1 MAGEEENGENGFII
15 DSARLST
22 DGTTE
27 DGGDVTEEE
36 GGNRVVT
43 KTMSSHSKEVEM
55 ILRSAKAVQ
64 AIAVDL
70 SKKGLVKIPEE
81 LYGMDH
87 VEFLYLEGNL
97 LQNIPPELFEEVVNV
112 KWLDLRNNNIHH
124 LPPEV
129 GCHRCLKTL
138 LLEGNRIS
146 ELPPE
151 MGHVKS
157 LTGLNL
163 RGNPIEFP
171 PQKTIEKGVKEILR
185 YLREA
190 MAIRGRRLQS
200 AELRIEDL
208 NLSDAASHSSGSEN
222 EYDLKNRL
230 DPAERL
236 NHIQSSSRLSIRS
249 SMSNT
254 SDLEFPRPKSV
265 SLHKHMTYEEYRQ
278 LQYQKFKRA
287 GALGVLGKDNMRQIS
302 SGRRRKKKQKQ
313 KKIHPPPIDPV
324 QAKMAEERRLAKL
337 AQLKQKQ
344 LVMEQKRK
352 DQQLLEDWRQE
363 TKDMQRKHYIRAVK
377 NAQKGLGWKQGFVVD
392 PELKMPYDTNP
403 NYMKMMNRE
412 DMIKVE
418 VKNKHEALKNMITPD
433 EQRRIDQ
440 TKMERD
446 RQLINKIKEHT
457 QRVQE
462 RKSRPRGN
470 PTMEREAAQKDL
482 AEAQRLQQALHHRK
496 DNMEYRFKAFTGD
509 DVPSMS
515 VTNTSGYRPQ
525 QK

>member
-1 MAGEEENGENGFII
+1 MAGEEDNGQNGFII

-27 DGGDVTEEE
+27 EDDEEE
-36 GGNRVVT
+36 GNQGVA
-43 KTMSSHSKEVEM
+43 KSFSSHSKEVEM
-55 ILRSAKAVQ
+55 ILKSAKVVQ

-97 LQNIPPELFEEVVNV
+97 LQKIPSQLFEDVMNV

-124 LPPEV
+124 LPAEI
-129 GCHRCLKTL
+129 GYHRCLKTL
-138 LLEGNRIS
+138 LLEGNQIS

-151 MGHVKS
+151 MGQLRT

-171 PQKTIEKGVKEILR
+171 PLKVIEKGVKEILR

-190 MAIRGRRLQS
+190 MAIRSRRLQS

-222 EYDLKNRL
+222 EYNPKTRL
-230 DPAERL
+230 DPTDRL
-236 NHIQSSSRLSIRS
+236 NHIQSSSRLSVRS
-249 SMSNT
+249 SMSNM

-265 SLHKHMTYEEYRQ
+265 SLHKHMAYEEYRQ
-278 LQYQKFKRA
+278 LQHQKFKRA
-287 GALGVLGKDNMRQIS
+287 GALGVLGKDNMRQVS
-302 SGRRRKKKQKQ
+302 SGRRRKRKQKM
-313 KKIHPPPIDPV
+313 KKNRSPPIDPV
-324 QAKMAEERRLAKL
+324 QTKMAEERRLAKL

-352 DQQLLEDWRQE
+352 DTQLLEDWRQE
-363 TKDMQRKHYIRAVK
+363 TRDMQRKHYIRAVK
-377 NAQKGLGWKQGFVVD
+377 NAQQGFVVD
-392 PELKMPYDTNP
+392 PDLKMPYDTHP
-403 NYMKMMNRE
+403 NFMKMMNRE

-418 VKNKHEALKNMITPD
+418 VKNKHEAMKNMITPE
-433 EQRRIDQ
+433 EQRRLDV

-446 RQLINKIKEHT
+446 RQLISKIKEHT
-457 QRVQE
+457 QKVQE
-462 RKSRPRGN
+462 RKSRPGGN
-470 PTMEREAAQKDL
+470 PQMEKDMAQKDL
-482 AEAQRLQQALHHRK
+482 VEGQRLQQALHHRK
-496 DNMEYRFKAFTGD
+496 DDLEYRFKAFTGD
-509 DVPSMS
+509 NVPSMS
-515 VTNTSGYRPQ
+515 VTSTSGYRPQ
-525 QK
+525 AK